1 MSKQD
6 AERPLDSHAS
16 VMRGMSWMTLN
27 TLGARLVTFG
37 AQIILGWVLLPEDFG
52 LYALALSVS
61 NAIAAIRNG
70 GSHLLLVR
78 HGDRYDSYAAPLT
91 QYAFV
96 LNFAAFGILSL
107 AAPLFANHFHSA
119 DVGWLIACIGL
130 SIPVG
135 TVANTYRC
143 KLAIDGRFRELAT
156 LSIGSTIVWQV
167 QTVVMAL
174 TGFGPYSY
182 VVPMIF
188 QGIFEGALGYWYVK
202 QWPMTREWLGWRRIV
217 ELVRETRWVMLG
229 AAMLSLAL
237 SGHYFVVGLFH
248 DAHIVG
254 LYFFAYQIVQ
264 TATVLLNNSVEAVLP
279 AMLAKLDSQREQQ
292 SGTALGTLAFLMI
305 VSLPLSGA
313 LAVSAPPLIHALWN
327 GKWDES
333 ARAVTTLAFCIPC
346 WMVIAVVRAVLE
358 ARGSWR
364 NRFLLLAVYGFGGIG
379 SAALGAWL
387 GDLQTIANYVTA
399 FYLAFSL
406 ALIAAIPRFL
416 GLDLGRLRRA
426 LLGPV
431 IAFAFCLFATFASSG
446 FLLDR
451 GWASSRNQV
460 EIGVF
465 AVVSLAVNAIFFRSA
480 WSSALGTFLPRRPQA
495 QAG

>member
-1 MSKQD
+1 
-6 AERPLDSHAS
+6 
-16 VMRGMSWMTLN
+16 MTLS

-37 AQIILGWVLLPEDFG
+37 AQIVLGWILLPEDFG

-61 NAIAAIRNG
+61 NAVGAIRNG

-78 HGDRYDSYAAPLT
+78 HGDRYDSYASPLT
-91 QYAFV
+91 QYGFV
-96 LNFAAFGILSL
+96 LNFAAFGILLL
-107 AAPLFANHFHSA
+107 AAPLFADHFRSA
-119 DVGWLIACIGL
+119 DIGWLIVCIGL

-135 TVANTYRC
+135 TVANTFRC
-143 KLAIDGRFRELAT
+143 KLAIDGRFRELAI
-156 LSIGSTIVWQV
+156 LSIGSTITWQI

-174 TGFGPYSY
+174 AGFGPYSY

-188 QGIFEGALGYWYVK
+188 QGVFEGALGYWYVRR
-202 QWPMTREWLGWRRIV
+202 WPMTRELLSWRRFV
-217 ELVRETRWVMLG
+217 ELLRETRWVMLG

-248 DAHIVG
+248 DARIVG
-254 LYFFAYQIVQ
+254 LFFFAYQIVQ

-279 AMLAKLDSQREQQ
+279 AMLAKLNTQREQQ

-313 LAVSAPPLIHALWN
+313 LAVSAPPLIHWLWN

-333 ARAVTTLAFCIPC
+333 AQAVSTLAFCIPC

-364 NRFLLLAVYGFGGIG
+364 NRFLLLAVYGCGGIG
-379 SAALGAWL
+379 SAALGAYL
-387 GDLQTIANYVTA
+387 GNLQSIANWVTA
-399 FYLAFSL
+399 FYVAFSL
-406 ALIAAIPRFL
+406 ALVASIPRVL
-416 GLDLGRLRRA
+416 GLELKRLRRA

-431 IAFAFCLFATFASSG
+431 VAFAFCLLATFVSSR
-446 FLLDR
+446 FLLDH
-451 GWASSRNQV
+451 GWASSKNYV
-460 EIGVF
+460 EIGTF
-465 AVVSLAVNAIFFRSA
+465 AVASLAVNAIFFRTT
-480 WSSALGTFLPRRPQA
+480 WSSALGPILRRRPRR